1 MAVYRLSPAP
11 QVYQTRV
18 TPLMA
23 SAALWLLASYF
34 LGAIPTS
41 HLVSRTFAKI
51 DLRQHGSGN
60 LGATNLYRVLGWRYA
75 VPVALFDIAKGVI
88 PVLVFA
94 PRASDSTL
102 FALACG
108 VAAIVGHVFSVF
120 VGFKGGKGVATAAG
134 VMLGLTPL
142 ALGVA
147 ALVWIVLVLLTG
159 YVSLGSIVAAAVLP
173 AAVYLLEGPVQREIF
188 WIDLAIAAGVILL
201 HRRNIQRLI
210 SGTENRFGRRAT
222 SSSQP

>member
-1 MAVYRLSPAP
+1 
-11 QVYQTRV
+11 
-18 TPLMA
+18 MA
-23 SAALWLLASYF
+23 SAAFWLVASYF

-41 HLVSRTFAKI
+41 HLVSRSFARI

-75 VPVALFDIAKGVI
+75 IPVALFDIAKGAI

-94 PRASDSTL
+94 PRVSSSQL
-102 FALACG
+102 FALGCG

-142 ALGVA
+142 ALAVA
-147 ALVWIVLVLLTG
+147 ALVWVVLVLSTG

-173 AAVYLLEGPVQREIF
+173 PAVYLLEDSTRPELL
-188 WIDLAIAAGVILL
+188 WIDVAIAAGVIFL

-210 SGTENRFGRRAT
+210 NGTENRFGRSTAT
-222 SSSQP
+222 APPP